1 MHPYH
6 YVNKWRRFIFIF
18 KNKNSP
24 LVCSVIHM
32 ELKRKSIFNYWALEH
47 LWILLYT
54 GHFPLEQYSRI
65 IQTFNLTTPRE
76 NPWGKGHAQCHVQLL
91 MSNNLNHKNMFDV
104 FSKLSC
110 RKSSQIWFGWASY
123 EGSLLPRMSSHNLK
137 SFITSS
143 GNAEYSRQSI
153 IRF

>member
-1 MHPYH
+1 MFCDPYGAQKKINIQLLSTGAL
-6 YVNKWRRFIFIF
+6 VNFALHGTFPTWTIYFSHCAILPHNSNIQF
-18 KNKNSP
+18 NKTP
-24 LVCSVIHM
+24 P
-32 ELKRKSIFNYWALEH
+32 RKSVVLI
-47 LWILLYT
+47 
-54 GHFPLEQYSRI
+54 
-65 IQTFNLTTPRE
+65 
-76 NPWGKGHAQCHVQLL
+76 GKGHAQCHVQLL
-91 MSNNLNHKNMFDV
+91 MYKNLNHKNMFDV